1 MKIGVPCET
10 ALGERRVA
18 LVPDNVKRLLGKGH
32 TVIVEAGAGE
42 QAGSA
47 DAAYRAAGAEM
58 ADDFASLL
66 DRAEV
71 VVKVRVPSPSEAA
84 ALREG
89 QAIVG
94 LLQPMVNLER
104 IEALRAGGIT
114 SFSLD
119 ALPRIT
125 RAQSMDV
132 LSSQATVAGY
142 RAVILG
148 AQYLPK
154 LFPLLMTAAGTLAP
168 ARVLIL
174 GAGVAGLQAVA
185 TAKRLGAQ
193 VQAFD
198 TRPAVKEQVESL
210 GATFLT
216 LPLTVEAAE
225 TAGGYARQLD
235 RDLEARERELLA
247 EPVALADVVV
257 STAMV
262 PGARA
267 PQLISAEM
275 VATMKAGSVILDLA
289 AEGGGNC
296 ALTQPGERVV
306 ASNGVVIEGAT
317 DLPSQVAIHASQLYG
332 HNMQEFLGLL
342 LQAGVRELE
351 DHRREWT
358 LTEDEILQATCITH
372 AYRIQH
378 GPTLERI
385 TARGGDAVVVE
396 QSHP

>member
-1 MKIGVPCET
+1 MNIGVPCET
-10 ALGERRVA
+10 APGERRVA
-18 LVPDNVKRLLGKGH
+18 LIPDNVKRLRGKGH
-32 TVIVEAGAGE
+32 TVIVQAGAG
-42 QAGSA
+42 QGAYSA
-47 DAAYRAAGAEM
+47 DAAYRAAGAEVVE
-58 ADDFASLL
+58 DFAALL
-66 DRAEV
+66 DRAEI
-71 VVKVRVPSPSEAA
+71 VVKVRVPSPAEAA
-84 ALREG
+84 ALSAG
-89 QAIVG
+89 QVLIG
-94 LLQPMVNLER
+94 LLQPMINLER
-104 IEALRAGGIT
+104 IETLRAGGVT

-125 RAQSMDV
+125 RAQGMDV

-142 RAVILG
+142 RSVILG
-148 AQYLPK
+148 AELLPK

-174 GAGVAGLQAVA
+174 GAGVAGLQAAA

-216 LPLTVEAAE
+216 LPLAVEAAE

-235 RDLEARERELLA
+235 QDLEERERELLA
-247 EPVALADVVV
+247 EPVALADVVI

-267 PQLISAEM
+267 PELLSAEM
-275 VATMKAGSVILDLA
+275 VASMKAGSVILDLA
-289 AEGGGNC
+289 AESGGNC
-296 ALTQPGERVV
+296 ALTEPGERIITPG
-306 ASNGVVIEGAT
+306 GVVIEGAT
-317 DLPSQVAIHASQLYG
+317 DLPSQVANHASQLYG
-332 HNMQEFLGLL
+332 HNMHEFLSLL
-342 LQAGVRELE
+342 LQVGVRETD
-351 DHRREWT
+351 DHQREWT
-358 LTEDEILQATCITH
+358 LAEDEILQATCITH
-372 AYRIQH
+372 AHSVLH

-385 TARGGDAVVVE
+385 TARGGDAVVVQ